1 LYVESCGDVPSPSP
15 SKEDDAMTKIMTP
28 SENTITA
35 GQIGKIQDNLAAA
48 LRKSGLPSE
57 PTQEV
62 IETQGDSLIAELVAA
77 VRKRVEAVNKII
89 RRAVKVDRTKT
100 AAEVIDATSRVRWYT
115 DEQVLAEMPLDGREE
130 DIVKFFELD
139 YDPTVDELDREY
151 KTRILRPDP
160 AAVAQ
165 AMTDDPALADERP
178 VSVQWRNSKGH
189 ACYAIFDRYG
199 GKRDVRVDRG
209 DDGWDRDYRF
219 AGVRK

>member
-1 LYVESCGDVPSPSP
+1 MS
-15 SKEDDAMTKIMTP
+15 IMTSRQA
-28 SENTITA
+28 SELDFAFERNGWTSEDVKKVS
-35 GQIGKIQDNLAAA
+35 GGDLLATLLLVVRGAA
-48 LRKSGLPSE
+48 
-57 PTQEV
+57 EV
-62 IETQGDSLIAELVAA
+62 V
-77 VRKRVEAVNKII
+77 VKII
-89 RRAVKVDRTKT
+89 TRTVKVDRSRT
-100 AAEVIDATSRVRWYT
+100 AAEVIDATGRVKWYI
-115 DEQVLAEMPLDGREE
+115 DQEALAEMPLDGKSE
-130 DIVKFFELD
+130 DTVEFFELN
-139 YDPTVDELDREY
+139 YDPSVDELDREY
-151 KTRILRPDP
+151 EARGLRPDP